1 MRGVANVH
9 PMTAEMALQLGRALA
24 YLVRSGPHRHRIVV
38 GKDTRLSG
46 YMLEQAIASGICSM
60 GVDVMLSGP
69 LPTPGIAFL
78 TESMRADAGVVIS
91 ASHNPYQ
98 DNGIKFFSRDGFKL
112 PDELELQIERLV
124 LDGDEGDAGAQDFR
138 ALRPTATRIGK
149 AKRIDDA
156 IGRYV
161 VFLKS
166 LFPKDLTLD
175 GLTVVVDCAHGAA
188 YHVAP
193 AVFEELGAKV
203 IPIGV
208 KPDGTNINDGCGAIH
223 PEGMAR
229 AIQKHGADLGL
240 ALDGDADRVI
250 LADEQ
255 GRVVD
260 GDAIMALVGRDLI
273 RQGTL
278 AKRTVVATVMS
289 NLGLER
295 ALAPVK
301 GRVVRTAVGDRYV
314 VEEMR
319 RSGYNFGGEQSGHLI
334 FLDHVTT
341 GDGVAAAL
349 NVLAVMQREGRP
361 LSELARCFE
370 PVPQALVNV
379 AVREKRP
386 LAELPAVARA
396 IARGREGA
404 RGGGARPRPVLRDR
418 EQGPRA
424 RRGAGREADPR
435 ARRGDRGRA
444 AQGARVAPARSRGRA
459 TRPGARF
466 WVRFPACPLASASTS
481 TTSRRSASPAA
492 RSTPTR
498 WPPRCSRSSAAP
510 TRSPSTCARTAGTS
524 RSGTSRSCAA
534 PSRPGSTSRWP
545 RRRRW

>member
-1 MRGVANVH
+1 MPIRDPLPKSPRSLSVNGAARARPQRNVARSVPAPVQRRLFGTDGVRGVANVY

-46 YMLEQAIASGICSM
+46 YMLEQAIASGISSM
-60 GVDVMLSGP
+60 GVDVMLCGP

-124 LDGDEGDAGAQDFR
+124 LDAGEGDAGADFR

-193 AVFEELGAKV
+193 AVLEELGAKV
-203 IPIGV
+203 IPLGV
-208 KPDGTNINDGCGAIH
+208 RPDGKNINDACGAVH
-223 PEGMAR
+223 PEGMAKT
-229 AIQKHGADLGL
+229 IQKHGADLGL

-250 LADEQ
+250 LADEK

-260 GDAIMALVGRDLI
+260 GDAIMAVVGRDLA
-273 RQGTL
+273 RRGTL

-295 ALAPVK
+295 ALADVRGK
-301 GRVVRTAVGDRYV
+301 VVRTAVGDRYV

-319 RSGYNFGGEQSGHLI
+319 RAGYNFGGEQSGHLI

-349 NVLAVMQREGRP
+349 NVLAVMQRERRP

-370 PVPQALVNV
+370 PLPQALVNV

-386 LAELPAVARA
+386 LAELPDVAKA
-396 IARGREGA
+396 IAAVERALGADGR
-404 RGGGARPRPVLRDR
+404 VL
-418 EQGPRA
+418 
-424 RRGAGREADPR
+424 
-435 ARRGDRGRA
+435 
-444 AQGARVAPARSRGRA
+444 
-459 TRPGARF
+459 
-466 WVRFPACPLASASTS
+466 VRF
-481 TTSRRSASPAA
+481 
-492 RSTPTR
+492 
-498 WPPRCSRSSAAP
+498 
-510 TRSPSTCARTAGTS
+510 
-524 RSGTSRSCAA
+524 SGTENKVRVLVEGPDAKRIRA
-534 PSRPGSTSRWP
+534 HAEGIAGELRKAIG
-545 RRRRW
+545 